1 MLPVATDAPE
11 DDATGAMSERHT
23 TTGSGAH
30 GLQGKVGGRQADD
43 RRIERSQAWASAA
56 ARTSAVEA
64 PERRHESERSRA
76 WVGDARTSAVKAPE
90 SRHELERSGA
100 HGLQGEIGEGQ
111 AYERRIERSQAWARD
126 AARASTS
133 EGSRST
139 RQLGPSSERGDRNGE
154 ASITPNHDGAG
165 GGPGRGLASLAR
177 VGDLLRH
184 EPRARVLLAAHAQSS
199 LGNGAAYVGLLVIAY
214 ERFPSPWA
222 VTLVLLADLVPAMLL
237 GPLFGAAADRWSRRR
252 CAVIADLVRAVAFVG
267 IALVG
272 NFEAMVAFAVLAGV
286 GTGLYGPA
294 VLAGL
299 PSLVSERRLP
309 AATSLY
315 GALDELGWTLGPL
328 LAGAAL
334 LVAGPESLMVAN
346 GLTFAVSALLLA
358 RLPFGA
364 RRDNPT
370 SGREESP
377 SLVREAGD
385 GLRALSKMPAIRT
398 VMLASSGLLLFAGG
412 LNVGELFL
420 ATDEL
425 GAGHS
430 GYAVLLAVFG
440 LGVGAGSLAGSQGGD
455 PGDLKARYLW
465 GMLLAGTSF
474 VACGLAPTYSLAV
487 AAFALGGFGNGLVIV
502 HERLL
507 VQAAV
512 PDEML
517 GRMFGVR
524 DTLQS
529 WGFAP
534 GFVGAGALAVLL
546 GPRALFLIAGA
557 GALLIWAVAAI
568 ALRNAWRPEMPAA
581 PTARVRPALA
591 ES

>member
-1 MLPVATDAPE
+1 MA
-11 DDATGAMSERHT
+11 
-23 TTGSGAH
+23 
-30 GLQGKVGGRQADD
+30 
-43 RRIERSQAWASAA
+43 
-56 ARTSAVEA
+56 
-64 PERRHESERSRA
+64 
-76 WVGDARTSAVKAPE
+76 
-90 SRHELERSGA
+90 
-100 HGLQGEIGEGQ
+100 
-111 AYERRIERSQAWARD
+111 
-126 AARASTS
+126 
-133 EGSRST
+133 
-139 RQLGPSSERGDRNGE
+139 LGPSLNAVGE
-154 ASITPNHDGAG
+154 
-165 GGPGRGLASLAR
+165 L
-177 VGDLLRH
+177 VRH

-272 NFEAMVAFAVLAGV
+272 SFEAMVAFAALAGV
-286 GTGLYGPA
+286 GTALYGPSM
-294 VLAGL
+294 LAGL

-328 LAGAAL
+328 LAAAAL

-346 GLTFAVSALLLA
+346 GLTFAVSACLLA

-364 RRDNPT
+364 RRDNTIP
-370 SGREESP
+370 GREESP
-377 SLVREAGD
+377 SLIREAGD

-398 VMLASSGLLLFAGG
+398 VMLASSGLLMFAGG

-420 ATDEL
+420 ATDAL

-430 GYAVLLAVFG
+430 GYAVLLAAFG
-440 LGVGAGSLAGSQGGD
+440 LGVGAGSLAGSRGGA
-455 PGDLKARYLW
+455 PEDLKTRYLY
-465 GMLLAGTSF
+465 GMLLAGASF
-474 VACGLAPTYSLAV
+474 LACGLAPTYGVAV
-487 AAFALGGFGNGLVIV
+487 AAFALGGVGNGLVIV

-507 VQAAV
+507 LQAAV

-534 GFVGAGALAVLL
+534 GFVGAGALAALF
-546 GPRALFLIAGA
+546 GPRTLFLVAGV
-557 GALLIWAVAAI
+557 GALLIWVVAAI
-568 ALRNAWRPEMPAA
+568 ALRHAWRPDIAAPPAA
-581 PTARVRPALA
+581 QIRPALA